1 VDADPAPA
9 GPLDR
14 YRNYLRFLARVGLD
28 PRLRAKVDPSDV
40 VQQTLLEAHVAWHQ
54 FAGATEAERLA
65 WLRRT
70 LANNLADA
78 LRHYLR
84 GRRDVG
90 REVAEAVEASSQR
103 LEGLLAAAGGE
114 SPSAEA
120 ERNERALRLAR
131 ALDELPEAQREA
143 LVLQH
148 WHGWTLDQIGAHL
161 GRSRAAVAG
170 LLKRGLRGLREALRP
185 DGTGP
190 DERPTG

>member
-1 VDADPAPA
+1 MDADPAPDA
-9 GPLDR
+9 PLER
-14 YRNYLRFLARVGLD
+14 YRNYLRLLARVGLD
-28 PRLRAKVDPSDV
+28 PRLRAKIDPSDV

-84 GRRDVG
+84 DRRDVG
-90 REVAEAVEASSQR
+90 REVTAAVEASSQR
-103 LEGLLAAAGGE
+103 LEGLLAATGD
-114 SPSAEA
+114 SPAAEA

-131 ALDELPEAQREA
+131 ALDGLPEAQREA

-170 LLKRGLRGLREALRP
+170 LLKRGLRGLRQALRP
-185 DGTGP
+185 DDSGP
-190 DERPTG
+190 DGSPTG